1 MFREMPNR
9 DAILAFGTPSAPL
22 LLAVSDNGSQMIAT
36 GTRRFMALVA
46 IAQHFGRPS
55 TPTDQAWIE

>member
-1 MFREMPNR
+1 MPNR

-46 IAQHFGRPS
+46 IAQHFGRP
-55 TPTDQAWIE
+55 